1 MKIGLIS
8 DIHEDILSLEQAF
21 RFFSSEKC
29 DQIFCLGDIV
39 GFALPFFKYI
49 ETRNANECIRLI
61 KENCTETVIGNHD
74 LFAIKKVPKHK
85 FGFDYGNN
93 WYSLDYDERAKKS
106 KERIWL
112 YEDNEIKSVLND
124 ESIEFL
130 NKLPE
135 VSTIQFDNFS
145 LLISHFCYPDFTGS
159 AIYFPR
165 ESFHLQKHFDYMKNK
180 NCSLSISGH
189 GHTEGII
196 SVNEDSFRCISFG
209 EYSLADI
216 TEWIVIPCVAR
227 TTRLN
232 GLAILDTSKQMLS
245 TFRLTI

>member
-49 ETRNANECIRLI
+49 ETRNANECINLI
-61 KENCTETVIGNHD
+61 KKNCDETVIGNHD
-74 LFAIKKVPKHK
+74 LFAIKKVPEHK
-85 FGFDYGNN
+85 FGFDYGAD
-93 WYSLDYDERAKKS
+93 WYSLDYDERAKKA
-106 KERIWL
+106 KEKIWL
-112 YEDNEIKSVLND
+112 YEDNEIKSALNE

-135 VSTIQFDNFS
+135 VSTIQFDNFN
-145 LLISHFCYPDFTGS
+145 LLISHFCFPDFTGS

-165 ESFHLQKHFDYMKNK
+165 EAFHLQKHFDYMKK
-180 NCSLSISGH
+180 ENCRFSISGH

-196 SVNEDSFRCISFG
+196 AVNEESFQSIPFG
-209 EYSLADI
+209 EYNLIGRS
-216 TEWIVIPCVAR
+216 EWLVIPCTAR
-227 TTRLN
+227 TTRTN
-232 GLAILDTSKQMLS
+232 GVAILDTSLLVLS
-245 TFRLTI
+245 TYRLTN